1 MSAMPGD
8 IFSAIVKEI
17 FLTALVFTLLR
28 LFRYDAAY
36 LKGED
41 VWELRI
47 KNVEEKDSGLFE
59 CQVIF
64 E

>member
-59 CQVIF
+59 CQVTF
-64 E
+64 Q